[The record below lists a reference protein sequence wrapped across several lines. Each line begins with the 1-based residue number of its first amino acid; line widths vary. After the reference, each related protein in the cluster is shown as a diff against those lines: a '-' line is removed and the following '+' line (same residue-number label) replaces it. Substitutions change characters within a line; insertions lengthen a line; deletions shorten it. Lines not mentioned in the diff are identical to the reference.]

1 MATTAKKAKK
11 VKSLR
16 TKAVTSSQAK
26 GVRGGAD
33 LLPAVT
39 RPGAESPVVL
49 KQRGVG
55 IEWKV

>member
-1 MATTAKKAKK
+1 MASTAKKTKK

-16 TKAVTSSQAK
+16 TKALTSGQAK

-33 LLPAVT
+33 LLPAVN
-39 RPGAESPVVL
+39 RSGAESAVAV
-49 KQRGVG
+49 KTRTGG

>member
-1 MATTAKKAKK
+1 LTYGK
-11 VKSLR
+11 
-16 TKAVTSSQAK
+16 AK

-39 RPGAESPVVL
+39 RPGNESTVAV
-49 KQRGVG
+49 KTRGVG